1 MLAHLHP
8 QEGSKCLPLH
18 RNVLSVGP
26 STGRLREAEKS
37 YKALEA
43 KSGSAMRDLVQGVER
58 NSEALDQGQL
68 QVHHGVHQTL
78 RQ

>member
-8 QEGSKCLPLH
+8 QECSKIT
-18 RNVLSVGP
+18 

-43 KSGSAMRDLVQGVER
+43 KSGSAMRELVQGVER

-68 QVHHGVHQTL
+68 QVMELTKL
-78 RQ
+78 